1 MRIKATLLAA
11 RKKPAASTSSHSSFP
26 NSSQLSSFSVVRY
39 CLILNNTRCKD
50 PNPITLPNPSAKMI
64 SPKTAT
70 TLLATLA
77 LAAFVSAAPLESPDK
92 YGSDITPIDID
103 GDGKISKWELGQK
116 WQPSAEFFQFILEHQ
131 QKSCQQQPQPFYKKR
146 DAAPEAEA
154 EAEADPCFDGSCGK
168 PAYYPEPNQ
177 PYYPEPNPPY
187 KPGFLPPN
195 KPGFLPPGKPG
206 FFPPTPQFPP
216 FPPSRTLRPRTDPAP
231 ATPTSPRAAPAATAS
246 PWTMASSA
254 ASLVSA
260 SISRF
265 STTPASPT
273 SSSTAATNR
282 AASSATAA
290 LSSTSCKY
298 PCSLKTAAA
307 APCHP
312 TATEVFGLLCAVC
325 GCRNAKDEGHEEL
338 WEQNGNVVRRIGI
351 HHPFFKF
358 HSPFSFFFLDI
369 FCLLRSLYS
378 EALQGC

>member
-1 MRIKATLLAA
+1 
-11 RKKPAASTSSHSSFP
+11 
-26 NSSQLSSFSVVRY
+26 
-39 CLILNNTRCKD
+39 
-50 PNPITLPNPSAKMI
+50 MI

-216 FPPSRTLRPRTDPAP
+216 FPPVQNPPAP
-231 ATPTSPRAAPAATAS
+231 
-246 PWTMASSA
+246 
-254 ASLVSA
+254 
-260 SISRF
+260 
-265 STTPASPT
+265 
-273 SSSTAATNR
+273 NG
-282 AASSATAA
+282 
-290 LSSTSCKY
+290 
-298 PCSLKTAAA
+298 PCSGNTNVAACCSGSNCQ
-307 APCHP
+307 PMDHG
-312 TATEVFGLLCAVC
+312 VLGGLL
-325 GCRNAKDEGHEEL
+325 GLG
-338 WEQNGNVVRRIGI
+338 
-351 HHPFFKF
+351 
-358 HSPFSFFFLDI
+358 LDI
-369 FCLLRSLYS
+369 PILNNACQSNQQLNCCNQQGSILSNCGSLIDI
-378 EALQGC
+378 L